1 MFFKVL
7 RRNNVLKT
15 LTPAYLFHYKKEIM
29 LVSNTTT
36 HSHKCIYT
44 QKWLVGKNL
53 CYYFGCMCNV
63 IYSVIPL
70 KVCG

>member
-36 HSHKCIYT
+36 HSHK
-44 QKWLVGKNL
+44 WLVGKNL
-53 CYYFGCMCNV
+53 CYYFGCMCYV